1 LLALVLVNQAQS
13 FRSSPK
19 SGLNLK
25 LASSVHAVTG
35 ALEGLLVVGV
45 LVGLL
50 LLVTGAAVGVV
61 LLVGLVTVGS
71 FVEEP
76 VGVFVEEVGGLLTGG
91 LEGAGVPLPPVQNPQ
106 SATHFVPILDAD
118 TPSFSKQYFF

>member
-1 LLALVLVNQAQS
+1 M
-13 FRSSPK
+13 
-19 SGLNLK
+19 K
-25 LASSVHAVTG
+25 LASSAHAVTG

-50 LLVTGAAVGVV
+50 LLVTGVAVGVAL
-61 LLVGLVTVGS
+61 LLVVGVVVLPVGI

-76 VGVFVEEVGGLLTGG
+76 VGVFVEDVGGLLTGG

-106 SATHFVPILDAD
+106 SATHSVPILDAN
-118 TPSFSKQYFF
+118 TPSISKQHFF